1 MFLTNPNLSGRK
13 GAAMTHFV
21 ILFFIGLVFGA
32 PVRAITMDEA
42 VNQALKNNPEFQTLR
57 LEDEVTK
64 SQLEKARLPLIAN
77 PIVESYLSGKEK
89 PQEEGG
95 GKYTNYGLK
104 LSQEFEIAGQRG
116 LRIDIAEKELSRIA
130 LEIRDKER
138 TLTYE
143 VKDAFSRALA
153 AKRKEELTRQVV
165 TLQEDLLNFTRVK
178 FQSGE
183 VSGLEVNL
191 AEVEL
196 SKSKRELLLA
206 TREYHEAL
214 LGMQGLMGGK
224 PDIDLNLVGEL
235 SSGLLSLPD
244 REDLKKLIQSP
255 RPDMKAVLTE
265 VDKTKT
271 AIDLAQK
278 GIVPNIVLGGFYN
291 RDELRNDLG
300 VSVSISIP
308 LFDRKQAERKE
319 AKVRAAQARVKQA
332 GLERRIDREFE
343 EAYNTLSSS
352 QKELLLFKKEILD
365 KSLENLV
372 LLNLAYKEGKI
383 GFFNVRL
390 AQKETIETQFA
401 YLDTLFRLQR
411 ARHAMERTI
420 GGDLK

>member
-1 MFLTNPNLSGRK
+1 
-13 GAAMTHFV
+13 MTHFV
-21 ILFFIGLVFGA
+21 ILFFICLASGA
-32 PVRAITMDEA
+32 PVWAITMDEA

-57 LEDEVTK
+57 LGEEVAK

-104 LSQEFEIAGQRG
+104 LSQEFEIGGQRG
-116 LRIDIAEKELSRIA
+116 LRIDIAEKELFRIT

-143 VKDAFSRALA
+143 VKDAFARALA
-153 AKRKEELTRQVV
+153 AKRKEALIRQVV
-165 TLQEDLLNFTRVK
+165 SLQEDLLNFTRVK
-178 FQSGE
+178 FQAGE

-196 SKSKRELLLA
+196 GKSKRDLLLA
-206 TREYHEAL
+206 AREYREAL
-214 LGMQGLMGGK
+214 LGMQGLMGGQA
-224 PDIDLNLVGEL
+224 DMDLNLEGEL
-235 SSGLLSLPD
+235 SPGLLSLPD
-244 REDLKKLIQSP
+244 RENLKNLIQSQ
-255 RPDMKAVLTE
+255 RPDMKAALTE
-265 VDKTKT
+265 VDKTRT

-300 VSVSISIP
+300 LSVSISIP

-319 AKVRAAQARVKQA
+319 AKVRAAQARVKQS
-332 GLERRIDREFE
+332 GLERTIDREFD
-343 EAYNTLSSS
+343 EAYNALSSS
-352 QKELLLFKKEILD
+352 LQELSLFKKEILN
-365 KSLENLV
+365 KSQENLG
-372 LLNLAYKEGKI
+372 LLSLAYKEGKI

-401 YLDTLFRLQR
+401 YIDTLIRAQR
-411 ARHAMERTI
+411 ARQGLERVI
-420 GGDLK
+420 GGDLR